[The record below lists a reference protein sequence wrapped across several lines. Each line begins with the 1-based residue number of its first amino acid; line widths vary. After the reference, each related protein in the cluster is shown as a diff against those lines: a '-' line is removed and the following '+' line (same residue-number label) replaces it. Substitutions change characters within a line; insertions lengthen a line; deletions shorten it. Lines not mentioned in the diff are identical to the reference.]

1 MQEKR
6 KERKSLSQL
15 YKVMILQNL
24 DIIGQGGAKHIKVID
39 DKIQM
44 ITYDSSLLASAKSE
58 RNILFENALAFPGL
72 INSHDHLDF
81 NLFPETAN
89 RIYKSYIEWG
99 ADIQSQNKT
108 SIDAILA
115 IPKQI
120 RVEWGI
126 YKNLLNGVTTVVNHG
141 EYLDIKNPVIN
152 IFQDCYS
159 LHSVRRERLWK
170 FKLNRT
176 FIKSQPF
183 VIHVGEGTDKASSEE
198 INELIR
204 WNLFKR
210 KLIAVHGV
218 SMNAKQAEAFEA
230 LIWCPE
236 SNFFLLGS
244 TAKINE
250 LKKQTKILFGT
261 DSTLSAGWNLWEH
274 LRRARKTNML
284 SDEELFDSLTS
295 SPAAT
300 WKFKDSGILTE
311 GKSADIVIARIKD
324 NRNLLN
330 SFFQLNPEDILLT
343 LNKGEIILFDE
354 TLYSQ
359 LNEHVSTGDFS
370 KIYIGKAG
378 KYVKGNL
385 SELIKKIKEFVPEI
399 KLPAEIK

>member
-1 MQEKR
+1 
-6 KERKSLSQL
+6 
-15 YKVMILQNL
+15 MILQNL
-24 DIIGQGGAKHIKVID
+24 DIIGQGGATHIKVTD

-44 ITYDSSLLASAKSE
+44 ITYDRSLLATGKNE
-58 RNILFENALAFPGL
+58 LNILFENALAFPGL

-81 NLFPETAN
+81 NLFPQMGN

-99 ADIQSQNKT
+99 ADIQSQNKN
-108 SIDAILA
+108 SIDAVRN
-115 IPKQI
+115 IPKQF

-141 EYLDIKNPVIN
+141 EYLDIENPVIN

-170 FKLNRT
+170 FKLNRP

-183 VIHVGEGTDKASSEE
+183 VIHAGEGTDKASFEE

-261 DSTLSAGWNLWEH
+261 DSTLSAGWNLWEQ
-274 LRRARKTNML
+274 LRRARETSML
-284 SDEELFDSLTS
+284 SDEELVDSLTNL
-295 SPAAT
+295 PAAA
-300 WKFKDSGILTE
+300 WKFKRQR
-311 GKSADIVIARIKD
+311 IVAGRKKRRHCSSP
-324 NRNLLN
+324 N
-330 SFFQLNPEDILLT
+330 
-343 LNKGEIILFDE
+343 
-354 TLYSQ
+354 
-359 LNEHVSTGDFS
+359 TG
-370 KIYIGKAG
+370 
-378 KYVKGNL
+378 
-385 SELIKKIKEFVPEI
+385 
-399 KLPAEIK
+399 